1 MKNLIKQFKLK
12 NEYFCSVEDVK
23 YAIFRDISG
32 KIVFQGNSIGTKD
45 HPEFTKLRNQLSK
58 MGYILMETSYSN
70 GDIVLK
76 PFKLNKINFK
86 KGEQFP
92 CASALGTR
100 IFATK
105 MMATKKLQKID
116 SL

>member
-1 MKNLIKQFKLK
+1 MKNPQKQFKLK
-12 NEYFCSVEDVK
+12 NEYFSSVQDLR
-23 YAIFRDISG
+23 YALLHDLSG
-32 KIVFQGNSIGTKD
+32 KIILQGNSIGVKD
-45 HPEFTKLRNQLSK
+45 HPEFTKLRNRLSK
-58 MGYILMETSYSN
+58 MGYILMETSYWN
-70 GDIVLK
+70 GDIVLQ
-76 PFKLNKINFK
+76 PFKLNKLSFK

-100 IFATK
+100 IIATK